1 VVLALTDEQVTKIQ
15 YRFERHEPF
24 ALSIDHVVHRFF
36 AAADET
42 ILSEAKMV
50 AVVAAVNCAYDQT
63 AIAAVVVVEE
73 QHQFVFDFVF
83 A

>member
-1 VVLALTDEQVTKIQ
+1 MVLALTDELAKKIQ
-15 YRFERHEPF
+15 YRFERHEPS

-36 AAADET
+36 AAADEV

-50 AVVAAVNCAYDQT
+50 AVVVVVNCAYDRM
-63 AIAAVVVVEE
+63 AIAAVVVVVEF
-73 QHQFVFDFVF
+73 QFVFDFVF